1 MMEVR
6 RRRPF
11 HDEDAMAAMNDI
23 MFFLMLFF
31 LIIATMSN
39 ANIIKILLPKSDT
52 TERMAK
58 QPLTLTVTE
67 DLRYYVNSN
76 EVPANLLE
84 SALKQ
89 AVARNQDPTVVLRIA
104 KSLTVQDLVDVMSR
118 AIDSGRFD
126 VLLCRYSFL
135 DYPEQQSLIDRAHAA
150 GVGFVAMKTLA
161 GAKGAD
167 LERFKARNVT
177 YKQAALKWVLANERL
192 SNLVISISSLRR
204 WARAARIT
212 MPLVLSML
220 HVAGA

>member
-1 MMEVR
+1 MEVR

-67 DLRYYVNSN
+67 DLRYYVNAN

-89 AVARNQDPTVVLRIA
+89 AVARNQDPTVVLRIS
-104 KSLTVQDLVDVMSR
+104 KSLTVQDLVDVMS
-118 AIDSGRFD
+118 I
-126 VLLCRYSFL
+126 
-135 DYPEQQSLIDRAHAA
+135 AA
-150 GVGFVAMKTLA
+150 K
-161 GAKGAD
+161 
-167 LERFKARNVT
+167 LE
-177 YKQAALKWVLANERL
+177 LK
-192 SNLVISISSLRR
+192 
-204 WARAARIT
+204 
-212 MPLVLSML
+212 MVLSTEK
-220 HVAGA
+220 

>member
-1 MMEVR
+1 MEVR

-104 KSLTVQDLVDVMSR
+104 KSLTVQDLVDVMS
-118 AIDSGRFD
+118 I
-126 VLLCRYSFL
+126 
-135 DYPEQQSLIDRAHAA
+135 AA
-150 GVGFVAMKTLA
+150 K
-161 GAKGAD
+161 
-167 LERFKARNVT
+167 LE
-177 YKQAALKWVLANERL
+177 LK
-192 SNLVISISSLRR
+192 
-204 WARAARIT
+204 
-212 MPLVLSML
+212 MVLSTEN
-220 HVAGA
+220 